1 METPSWELLGIVE
14 LQKITVAFRNEEL
27 RSSRQLWKLTN
38 RETKSHLREDIPEPV
53 LGKRAPVHQCHP
65 LWLPTGEARRQR
77 TALKGHRVQT
87 EQDQRDT
94 FSKDA
99 ITRGKM
105 LTSQ

>member
-1 METPSWELLGIVE
+1 METPSWQLLGIVE

-27 RSSRQLWKLTN
+27 CSSQQLWKLTN
-38 RETKSHLREDIPEPV
+38 REDIPEPV

-77 TALKGHRVQT
+77 AALKGHRVQT
-87 EQDQRDT
+87 EHDQRDT